1 MDNEEQKLREFCDEM
16 LFALVGSE
24 ELAEAWWVNYNK
36 AFDKTPNEQW
46 EEDLRTVY
54 NYLGFQAFGR

>member
-24 ELAEAWWVNYNK
+24 ELAEKWWTSHNK

-46 EEDLRTVY
+46 KEEPGIVFD
-54 NYLGFQAFGR
+54 YLGFHAFGR